1 MTDSMRLEVEQVP
14 EEISAEPSVFP
25 TQFQPEIEVASKKGS
40 KWLWILAIFLMLGAG
55 LVWFL
60 VWKETKSVEVFEISK
75 IEVTP
80 SPAATAT
87 ATPEAE
93 VALSKYSIKIL
104 NGSGIAGEATR
115 MKTLL
120 EAAGF
125 TVLSTGN
132 ADSYDFMTTEI
143 TYSPEVSSGWLSK
156 LKTELAKKYVI
167 KEVVSGKI
175 AGADVEIVVGS
186 SKAE

>member
-1 MTDSMRLEVEQVP
+1 MEDSMRLEVEQVP
-14 EEISAEPSVFP
+14 DQFP
-25 TQFQPEIEVASKKGS
+25 AQFQPEIEVASKKGL
-40 KWLWILAIFLMLGAG
+40 KWLWILAILLIVGAG
-55 LVWFL
+55 VVWFL
-60 VWKETKSVEVFEISK
+60 VWRETKPTKVSEVSK
-75 IEVTP
+75 IEATH
-80 SPAATAT
+80 SPATTAT

-93 VALSKYSIKIL
+93 IVLSKYNIKIL

-115 MKTLL
+115 MKTFL
-120 EAAGF
+120 EAADF

-167 KEVVSGKI
+167 KEAVSGKVT
-175 AGADVEIVVGS
+175 GADVEIVVGS